1 MFKLIT
7 EFGPLI
13 AFFAGYK
20 TGGII
25 SATIYMLIASLVAIT
40 VTYIYDRKIHKI
52 NIISTVLL
60 LISASLTIFS
70 GNAMFIK
77 MKPTV
82 LYFMFACIFLTTN
95 YKWSPAIKYV
105 LGHSIKL
112 KEVQNWQSLNLRFM
126 WFFFFMSVLNEIIW
140 RNFDESTWVNFK
152 VFGVLPIT
160 LVFVMLQ
167 IPFIMKNQELD
178 SDEEKAAVK

>member
-1 MFKLIT
+1 MFKFVT

-13 AFFAGYK
+13 AFFFGYK

-25 SATIYMLIASLVAIT
+25 EATIYMLISSVVAISI
-40 VTYIYDRKIHKI
+40 TYIYERKINKV
-52 NIISTVLL
+52 NLISAGLL

-70 GNAMFIK
+70 GNPIFIK

-82 LYFMFACIFLTTN
+82 LYCIFAGIFFITN
-95 YKWSPAIKYV
+95 YKWNPAIKYV

-112 KEVQNWQSLNLRFM
+112 KETKHWYNLNFRFM
-126 WFFFFMSVLNEIIW
+126 WFFFAMAILNELVW

-152 VFGVLPIT
+152 VFGCLPIT
-160 LVFVMLQ
+160 LIFVMLQ
-167 IPFIMKNQELD
+167 IPFLLRNQEIED
-178 SDEEKAAVK
+178 QA